1 MGGRATWAIAGRS
14 LLRARGYIESFAF
27 AAIGLAVV
35 LAPAYAP
42 ALLLLGAVVAA
53 LFAVSRNHVA
63 ELTNLRYFA
72 APLYG
77 REVARAHAIVT
88 CVRVLAAGILAALLL
103 LFAVTAPSGAPAWQ
117 RLFIYIIAQ
126 LVTAMVASLGCLRTG
141 RQRWLYVGF
150 AVDAGL
156 IVDALGFSGTIL
168 ALSAATLAA
177 AALGFTALRALGE
190 TLARYDPVD

>member
-103 LFAVTAPSGAPAWQ
+103 FAV
-117 RLFIYIIAQ
+117 
-126 LVTAMVASLGCLRTG
+126 
-141 RQRWLYVGF
+141 VGSSR
-150 AVDAGL
+150 VDLQACKL
-156 IVDALGFSGTIL
+156 EYSIVS
-168 ALSAATLAA
+168 
-177 AALGFTALRALGE
+177 
-190 TLARYDPVD
+190 PK